1 MKVKQKVLS
10 FLLIDLTRNWDFP
23 NGIVV
28 KTPAFNVGNVGLIPG
43 QETKISCTFLLGLP
57 W

>member
-10 FLLIDLTRNWDFP
+10 FLLIDLTQSWDFP

-28 KTPAFNVGNVGLIPG
+28 KTPASNVGNVGLILG
-43 QETKISCTFLLGLP
+43 QETKIPCAFLLGLP